1 MPWSWANWSNL
12 LSFSEILDSA
22 IMARYCA
29 WTVSRTRICCF
40 DFSINNFL
48 ATWCKSQSWPT
59 NPFLYYKLPAY
70 CIIHPYK
77 ILLGPD
83 HICKTKETCQITG
96 IHANKKRSD
105 QNPQTWYHSICI
117 YYTVVSKQQIELLN
131 EPVKESNF
139 AQIKI
144 HGCCYKGGTKI
155 STQ

>member
-1 MPWSWANWSNL
+1 MFLVS
-12 LSFSEILDSA
+12 LSFKFNSDLKIETWILQEEWVNDQTQSFLGDKNRSKNILRDLDSA

-70 CIIHPYK
+70 CIIHPYS
-77 ILLGPD
+77 IISGPD
-83 HICKTKETCQITG
+83 HIWKTKKTCQITR

-105 QNPQTWYHSICI
+105 QNPQNHTIAFVFI
-117 YYTVVSKQQIELLN
+117 I
-131 EPVKESNF
+131 
-139 AQIKI
+139 
-144 HGCCYKGGTKI
+144 
-155 STQ
+155 